1 MGRRIGHLR
10 AKCPSWHKTMN
21 HNQSG
26 FKLDQD
32 HGRLHLS
39 KIGDIRIRIGP
50 VRIRAEARNLD
61 FIAFHR
67 SETPDLFGQVRNGDR
82 QQWCMGCAWASR
94 VSRITAGCRDAACTL
109 IVSKHR
115 MLVSSTTGE
124 QPEVNSHAP
133 GIYFSILSLI
143 SLKLQRRPRLMPGH
157 LDASE
162 SQASLL
168 SSISAQKG

>member
-61 FIAFHR
+61 LIASAYHKHLILIRTRPQNTSQGSR
-67 SETPDLFGQVRNGDR
+67 SHQSNPDACIVTSMRHYYN
-82 QQWCMGCAWASR
+82 ASR
-94 VSRITAGCRDAACTL
+94 NILIAGNNKSMHRDIHDAFWSRFMFMLSYEAECAGRRLIKSHEHHSKVFCLWKHCR
-109 IVSKHR
+109 KH
-115 MLVSSTTGE
+115 
-124 QPEVNSHAP
+124 P
-133 GIYFSILSLI
+133 
-143 SLKLQRRPRLMPGH
+143 
-157 LDASE
+157 
-162 SQASLL
+162 
-168 SSISAQKG
+168 